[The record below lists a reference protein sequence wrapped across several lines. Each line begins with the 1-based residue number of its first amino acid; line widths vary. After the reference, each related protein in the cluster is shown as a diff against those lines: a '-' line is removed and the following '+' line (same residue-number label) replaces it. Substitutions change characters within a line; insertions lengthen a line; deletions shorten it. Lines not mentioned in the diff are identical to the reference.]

1 MTAMGCSA
9 ATGSVGVSLG
19 DSGFQH
25 HQTGAFDRV
34 QTLPASASE
43 PVAPNTGLLVHN
55 LANDRHGAFDL
66 NATVPVRVA
75 LLPLM
80 LGVVA

>member
-43 PVAPNTGLLVHN
+43 PVASNTGLLVHN

-66 NATVPVRVA
+66 KAIGRARVA
-75 LLPLM
+75 LFLLM
-80 LGVVA
+80 PGLVA